1 MPRFLQPTMS
11 SGELS
16 PGLRAR
22 VDMARYAT
30 SLATCRNVITKPT
43 GGGAK
48 RPGLIFRGEVKD
60 SSKATRI
67 IPFIYSTEVKYL
79 VEMGDGYFRF
89 WVNGVLLRDGADAI
103 VEVTTPYTGDLIYDV
118 RFTQSADVM
127 FLVHPDIPIKELR
140 RLTADSFEVRDFA
153 FRRGPFRAFN
163 SDEAKIM
170 AVSAVVGNVTVTT
183 NVDTFTAEMV
193 GSLLYVEEKELR
205 SVKPWTPLEKDIPNG
220 TLRRS
225 DGKVYQSTDH
235 ASGGTAGT
243 PYYIAGNT
251 RPTHDQGRAW
261 DGPADVRSD
270 GVNDYAVG
278 VEWAFLRNTFGILQ
292 ITEYTSATSVK
303 AIVIERVPET
313 VVGTAP
319 SPVAGPWT
327 LDGDGTTTVFAITGA
342 TSDNEYDYKVTIDGV
357 PVQSNPYYGG
367 GGGVLGGGGG
377 GTARPGDIRDLRG
390 VREQAL

>member
-22 VDMARYAT
+22 VDLVRYAT
-30 SLATCRNVITKPT
+30 SLATCRNMITKVT
-43 GGGAK
+43 GGAVK

-60 SSKATRI
+60 SAKATRL
-67 IPFIYSTEVKYL
+67 IPFVYSSEVKYL

-89 WVNGVLLRDGADAI
+89 WVGGSLLRDGANAI
-103 VEVTTPYTGDLIYDV
+103 VEVTTPYTGSLIYDV
-118 RFTQSADVM
+118 RFTQSADVL

-140 RLTADSFEVRDFA
+140 RTAPDAFELADFG

-170 AVSAVVGNVTVTT
+170 AVSGVTGNVTVTT
-183 NVDTFTAEMV
+183 NVDTFTPEMV

-205 SVKPWTPLEKDIPNG
+205 SVKPWTPLEKNVPNG

-225 DGKVYQSTDH
+225 DGKVYKATDH
-235 ASGGTAGT
+235 ASGGSAGT
-243 PYYIAGNT
+243 PYYICGNT

-278 VEWAFLRNTFGILQ
+278 VEWAFLRNTFGILK
-292 ITEYTSATSVK
+292 ITEYTSATSVQ
-303 AIVIERVPET
+303 AVVIERVPET

-319 SPVAGPWT
+319 APVGGPWT
-327 LDGDGTTTVFAITGA
+327 FDGDGTTKVFSVTGA
-342 TSDNEYDYKVTIDGV
+342 SSDNEYDYKVTIDGE
-357 PVQSNPYYGG
+357 PVQSNPYYNG
-367 GGGVLGGGGG
+367 GGGVNTGGGGNP
-377 GTARPGDIRDLRG
+377 RPGG
-390 VREQAL
+390 GSTPTQREQ